1 MQSTDGLPYMLET
14 ALEND
19 ARERFQGPLWE
30 EFTYQDFRPAY
41 LFGVELARDPRF
53 ASGDLD
59 EVDDYAHQTWPGKF
73 PFTWINM
80 KEAIEFGF
88 ARALERN

>member
-1 MQSTDGLPYMLET
+1 MQSSDGIPIFLET
-14 ALEND
+14 ALEKD
-19 ARERFQGPLWE
+19 ARERFKGPLWE

-41 LFGVELARDPRF
+41 VFGVELAKDPRF
-53 ASGDLD
+53 ESGNLD
-59 EVDDYAHQTWPGKF
+59 QVNDFAHQTWPGKY

-88 ARALERN
+88 ASALK

>member
-1 MQSTDGLPYMLET
+1 MQSTDGIPRVLEMT
-14 ALEND
+14 LEND

-30 EFTYQDFRPAY
+30 KFSYQDFRPAY
-41 LFGVELARDPRF
+41 LFGVELAKDPRF
-53 ASGDLD
+53 QTGDLD
-59 EVDDYAHQTWPGKF
+59 QVDDFAHQTWPGKY

-88 ARALERN
+88 ASAKT

>member
-1 MQSTDGLPYMLET
+1 MQSSDGIPILLVT
-14 ALEND
+14 ALEKD
-19 ARERFQGPLWE
+19 ARERFTGPLWE

-41 LFGVELARDPRF
+41 VFGVELAKDPRF
-53 ASGDLD
+53 ESGNLD
-59 EVDDYAHQTWPGKF
+59 QVNDFAHQTWPGKY

-88 ARALERN
+88 ASALK